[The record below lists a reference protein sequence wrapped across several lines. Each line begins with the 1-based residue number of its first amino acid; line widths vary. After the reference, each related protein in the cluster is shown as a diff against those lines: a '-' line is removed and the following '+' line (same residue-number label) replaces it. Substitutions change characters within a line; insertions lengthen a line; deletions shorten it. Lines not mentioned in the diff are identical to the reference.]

1 MASTDRTI
9 FASLRC
15 SFQDHDIDEAD
26 HDHDANKMTNVP
38 ERGILEDDD
47 CRDNSRAS
55 QGFRR
60 STARGSLRSS
70 AQQPYASKG
79 LSSSMQCET
88 RRSSMREQMNR
99 RLQYGHALGQSNN
112 LERIIPSEAQRE
124 Y

>member
-55 QGFRR
+55 QGLMEFAHPFRR
-60 STARGSLRSS
+60 RSS
-70 AQQPYASKG
+70 TQQPYASEG

-112 LERIIPSEAQRE
+112 REIIIPSEAQRE